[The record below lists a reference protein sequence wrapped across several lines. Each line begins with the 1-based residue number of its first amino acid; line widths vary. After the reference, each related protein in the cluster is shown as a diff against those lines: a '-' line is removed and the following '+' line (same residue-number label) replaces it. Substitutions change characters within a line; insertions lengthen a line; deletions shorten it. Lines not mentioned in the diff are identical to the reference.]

1 MERGRDRVIERVRNR
16 VRVKERD
23 RGEEGREI
31 MKKRRQDRR
40 KD

>member
-1 MERGRDRVIERVRNR
+1 VERGRDRGIERVRNR
-16 VRVKERD
+16 ARVKERD

-31 MKKRRQDRR
+31 MIRRRQDRR